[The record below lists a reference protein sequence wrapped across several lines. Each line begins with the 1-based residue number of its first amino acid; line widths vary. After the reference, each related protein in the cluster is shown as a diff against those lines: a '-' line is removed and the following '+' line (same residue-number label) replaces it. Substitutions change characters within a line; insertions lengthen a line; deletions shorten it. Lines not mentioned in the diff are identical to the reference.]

1 MILTHDH
8 LSDANLVALWHG
20 QHSSAEQEAAE
31 NHLLKCDECSRRAA
45 SIAPPDEFVELLFR
59 AKAGSDDSFLKPKP
73 IRRGQTHSDNT
84 HLSGVDSTIC
94 GVIHPRIPEE
104 LIGHSRYRVIE
115 LLGSGGMG
123 NVWLAEHLVMH
134 RQVALKLIHP
144 ELLTVPG
151 AIERFQREVIA
162 TAKLNHPN
170 LAPAYDAEKIGNV
183 FFLVMEYVP
192 GRTLMTLLSNG
203 PMSLRDACR
212 AVRDA
217 ALGLSYAHSMGLIHR
232 DIKPGN
238 LLRTES
244 GDVKVVDFGLVAAIG
259 QDSSLTTDNLVMG
272 TPDYISPE
280 QAINPRSAD
289 IRSDIYSLGCTLY
302 HLLSGHALFPE
313 MSMVKKID
321 CHRFRDPE
329 PLFGLPEGLW
339 NILSQMIRKDPQQ
352 RFLAASEVAIAL
364 EPFCGNERFDAHN
377 VVKTTPLDGRR
388 TDQYGSGVKVFLVLS
403 LAVAGIA
410 FAWNAFANKKLT
422 AESATGPVTQESLGH
437 KTNGGLVQSNLPAI
451 PLECQFSQKRSG
463 LTASLEFS
471 SDGRTL
477 YSAGADGFVL
487 GWDLDSR
494 KSICRIGLGT
504 PARWL
509 ARTND
514 GKDLLVATD
523 NGLRRIKLDE
533 DYAISG
539 FTTIPIGSMAGVA
552 VSPDGR
558 RAVTCSLER
567 GTIRIWSLEND
578 SLELTWSAAHPTENR
593 PYVYGVAWSP
603 DGNYVVTAGDAGLTI
618 WNASTGSLA
627 SQLTEQRE
635 HSLFFSENGRELF
648 VAGFH
653 DGIHVFDCQESSRA
667 KTISGISWARIC
679 RTATGRMLTLSDNNV
694 SLWNASSERKTAR
707 FVGCD
712 NKFAA
717 IASSPDGRRVACN
730 DIHGNTYIWRLPNEL
745 SFTGS
750 PNPASNYS
758 PMK

>member
-1 MILTHDH
+1 MNPIHDH
-8 LSDANLVALWHG
+8 ISDANLLALWHG

-31 NHLLKCDECSRRAA
+31 NHLLECDECSCRAA

-59 AKAGSDDSFLKPKP
+59 AQAGSVDSFVKTKP
-73 IRRGQTHSDNT
+73 IRREHTHSDRT
-84 HLSGVDSTIC
+84 HLPGVDSTVC

-104 LIGHSRYRVIE
+104 LIGHSRYRLIK

-123 NVWLAEHLVMH
+123 NVWLAKHLVMH

-151 AIERFQREVIA
+151 AIERFQREVTA

-170 LAPAYDAEKIGNV
+170 LSPAYDAEKIGNV

-192 GRTLMTLLSNG
+192 GHPLTTVLSNG

-217 ALGLSYAHSMGLIHR
+217 ALGLSSAHSMGLIHR

-238 LLRTES
+238 LMRTER
-244 GDVKVVDFGLVAAIG
+244 GDIKVVDFGLVAAID

-280 QAINPRSAD
+280 QAINPGSAD

-302 HLLSGHALFPE
+302 HLLSGRTLFPE
-313 MSMVKKID
+313 MSMVTKID

-329 PLFGLPEGLW
+329 PLLALPEGLW

-352 RFLAASEVAIAL
+352 RFQTAAEVAIAL
-364 EPFCGNERFDAHN
+364 EPYCGSADFGERY
-377 VVKTTPLDGRR
+377 VVKSTSRNGRR
-388 TDQYGSGVKVFLVLS
+388 VDQYRRSAGLFLVLS
-403 LAVAGIA
+403 LCVLCIV
-410 FAWNAFANKKLT
+410 FAWKTFVNKRST
-422 AESATGPVTQESLGH
+422 AESATEPVAKDVLELTS
-437 KTNGGLVQSNLPAI
+437 NDGLEESNLPAI
-451 PLECQFSQKRSG
+451 PLDCQFSQKRSG
-463 LTASLEFS
+463 LTLGLEFS
-471 SDGRTL
+471 FDGRTV
-477 YSAGADGFVL
+477 YSAGDDGYVL
-487 GWDLDSR
+487 GWDIDSR
-494 KSICRIGLGT
+494 KSICRIDLGT

-523 NGLRRIKLDE
+523 NGLKRIKLEE
-533 DYAISG
+533 DYAVTG
-539 FTTIPIGSMAGVA
+539 FTKIPIGRMAGIS

-558 RAVTCSLER
+558 RAVTSSLER
-567 GTIRIWSLEND
+567 GIIRVWSLESD

-603 DGNYVVTAGDAGLTI
+603 DGNYVATAGDAGLAV
-618 WNASTGSLA
+618 WNASTGSQVLH
-627 SQLTEQRE
+627 LTEQRE
-635 HSLFFSENGRELF
+635 HSLFFSENGKQLF

-653 DGIHVFDCQESSRA
+653 DGIHVFDIGAGYHAS
-667 KTISGISWARIC
+667 TISGISWARIC
-679 RTATGRMLTLSDNNV
+679 RTATGRMLTMSDNDV

-707 FVGCD
+707 FFGCD

-717 IASSPDGRRVACN
+717 IASSPDGCRVACN
-730 DIHGNTYIWRLPNEL
+730 DLHGNTYAWRLPIEP
-745 SFTGS
+745 SSTGS
-750 PNPASNYS
+750 PNTASNLS
-758 PMK
+758 PTK